1 MADHELTPEQ
11 REYFRRVELIDGDG
25 SLRESI
31 TLSKRR
37 LKSNGTEVVRGL
49 SRVRGFT
56 KD

>member
-49 SRVRGFT
+49 SRVRGFS